1 MEIMTPHGSRGWHV
15 AGHGTCVPWRTTG
28 VWIADASY
36 QSVRQNRM
44 AASAYSRSVLGA
56 SVRPAWP
63 SDFEFVVEVFDC
75 VWARR
80 NGETRRSVS
89 AEVRVVDARN
99 LRISDSFA
107 VLPIMA
113 EQHGACRGRRV
124 RVARG
129 GLGRP

>member
-1 MEIMTPHGSRGWHV
+1 M
-15 AGHGTCVPWRTTG
+15 AGHGTCVPWRATG
-28 VWIADASY
+28 VRIADASY

-44 AASAYSRSVLGA
+44 AASAYSRSDLGA

-63 SDFEFVVEVFDC
+63 GDFEFVVEVEVFDC

-107 VLPIMA
+107 VLPTMA